1 MPVIT
6 FEEFKELSRDTK
18 ILNDLDSNVHLILNT
33 VPETDENKERL
44 DSFKGYLNAIR
55 ALSDPNASDDTIKK
69 SLNKLDDFKA
79 FLEKKDLNEESNFDK
94 LKKDIPSFFDTILP
108 YIENASKTL
117 GLQVGYKF
125 KTVVPKSIEKE
136 DRNINIAG
144 NISADKYI
152 EKIRDNEFKVF
163 NPNRLND
170 VELDEF
176 ADRILH
182 IMAARQLANSDRGKV
197 AKLKAAVLDPAD
209 IDDRVEEMKQDPA
222 FQSFIAK
229 IKNDPD
235 SYKKAFLAGQATPG
249 HGGKLDDMFKEHM
262 LNLPPGFLPNTKLH
276 ERYMPTAKARIESI
290 KKQLEN
296 RDRFNR
302 ELERA
307 ETAFLNTEDNNPKKR
322 YYEWLRN
329 SLEEYTNSF
338 KRLEIPVCEVVALR
352 NLVHAEIGKKES
364 LDKKIPTFEE
374 DTLRRDSNQ
383 IADPS
388 TEHTYISNHSAHI
401 MELLLKGHGGNM
413 AEDFRS
419 YVNNLDEN
427 ERTPGLR
434 EFALAN
440 SILTR
445 DENLRKKAKTLS
457 AAIKKETDA
466 GKKKELLDEGKV
478 LFAEYLILCAKC
490 TNPQT
495 GKISFSLQLKDCPWG
510 KINELHK
517 KGVEFDDES
526 LNSIKKFNE
535 KDITFLLDRMK
546 IDDMENMISP
556 IRIKMYDASRRKPVV
571 EPNAGNNGPKIGK

>member
-571 EPNAGNNGPKIGK
+571 EPNAGNNGPKIG